1 MTPTEKPAPS
11 TGSGQAKPELNEIA
25 TVLKDTTYPAY
36 SGVLRETDDTLLT
49 RGQGKGLKLYDEI
62 ERDCTVYGDLQ
73 KRKLAVISRTW
84 QVDAASESPLDKRAA
99 DIVRKQLESA
109 TLNFD
114 NACLKLLPAI
124 LKGFAVGEIMW
135 GYDGREIVATEIR
148 PRDQRRFLFGN
159 DYQLRL
165 KTLSNLIPGEE
176 LPERKFIVHSFGS
189 DLGNPYGLGLGTR
202 LFWPAFF
209 KRKGITFWLTFVDKF
224 ASPTPVGK
232 YPAGT
237 LPPDQNKL
245 LAALDALSQSA
256 GVTIPDGMMIEL
268 LEAARSGEA
277 GYEKLCRYMDEQI
290 TTAILGETSTAK
302 GGGGQAA
309 SAAITR
315 NEVRLELV
323 QADADLLSATL
334 NRTLVKW
341 ITEYN
346 VPGATP
352 PRVWRKVEP
361 QKDLSAVA
369 ERDVKIFSMGFRPTL
384 EYINETY
391 GEGWEAAPPP
401 PVLPPPGGKLNEEK
415 GVVADNPSFA
425 ESNPTIADKLT
436 AQLES
441 EIATAWAAVM
451 THINEMVAS
460 ADSMASLQDALLN
473 AYGSLPLEDLRR
485 VLAQGMQVAT
495 LAGMAEATSAPI
507 KPTSGVAAFM
517 ERFKPAIFKR
527 DKKEG
532 GDQTAALL
540 KQLAESQASFVEALK
555 AERTL
560 HITLPP
566 DMVRIE
572 YTPEVRAGDVYVT
585 SAPAQV
591 VVAHPARSVAKHER
605 NPETQEVTHTITE
618 YQLGD
623 QHATISSGS

>member
-1 MTPTEKPAPS
+1 MTDQTKPA
-11 TGSGQAKPELNEIA
+11 APELNEIA
-25 TVLKDTTYPAY
+25 TVLKDVTYPAY

-73 KRKLAVISRTW
+73 KRKLAVISRPW
-84 QVDAASESPLDKRAA
+84 QVDPASEAPLDKRAA
-99 DIVRKQLESA
+99 DLVRKQLESS

-135 GYDGREIVATEIR
+135 GYDGKEIVATEIR
-148 PRDQRRFLFGN
+148 PRDQRRFLFGD
-159 DYQLRL
+159 DYRLRL
-165 KTLSNLIPGEE
+165 KTLSNLIPGED

-237 LPPDQNKL
+237 SVTDQTKL
-245 LAALDALSQSA
+245 LSALDALSQSA
-256 GVTIPDGMMIEL
+256 GVTIPQEMVIEL

-334 NRTLVKW
+334 NRTVVKW

-352 PRVWRKVEP
+352 PRVWRKVEA
-361 QKDLSAVA
+361 QKDLGAVA

-384 EYINETY
+384 AYINETY
-391 GEGWEAAPPP
+391 GGEWEEAPIPTPSPPAPLPRGEGGQR
-401 PVLPPPGGKLNEEK
+401 PGEG
-415 GVVADNPSFA
+415 ASFA
-425 ESNPTIADKLT
+425 ESTTTADLT

-441 EIATAWAAVM
+441 EISTAWAAVM
-451 THINEMVAS
+451 THINEMVAT
-460 ADSMASLQDALLN
+460 AESMESLQAALVQ
-473 AYGSLPLEDLRR
+473 AYGGLPLDDLRKAM
-485 VLAQGMQVAT
+485 AQGLQVAT
-495 LAGMAEATSAPI
+495 LAGMAD
-507 KPTSGVAAFM
+507 V
-517 ERFKPAIFKR
+517 R
-527 DKKEG
+527 EG
-532 GDQTAALL
+532 
-540 KQLAESQASFVEALK
+540 K
-555 AERTL
+555 
-560 HITLPP
+560 
-566 DMVRIE
+566 
-572 YTPEVRAGDVYVT
+572 
-585 SAPAQV
+585 
-591 VVAHPARSVAKHER
+591 
-605 NPETQEVTHTITE
+605 
-618 YQLGD
+618 
-623 QHATISSGS
+623 